1 MAILHRAELTPSKPQ
16 LLAEWVPRQ
25 SWFAGDPAADPDVLG
40 APRLDDP
47 DGEVGIETALVR
59 FGDGPVLQVPLTF
72 RGAPLDGI
80 EPVVVMEHSVLGRR
94 WVYDATTDPVAV
106 AVLVAAIAQEQREA
120 VLVRDGEELPSRG
133 SLRGIVAG
141 TPRAVPVEALG
152 LDPGRAVAAQEADE
166 ATTVITLN
174 GQALRLWRR
183 PRPVIAS
190 TGTDG
195 PGDDSRPHLV
205 GSWPDGPVLLLA
217 DMV

>member
-1 MAILHRAELTPSKPQ
+1 M
-16 LLAEWVPRQ
+16 PRQ
-25 SWFAGDPAADPDVLG
+25 SWFVGDPTAAPEVLG

-59 FGDGPVLQVPLTF
+59 FGDGPVLLVPLTF
-72 RGAPLDGI
+72 RGAPLDGV

-94 WVYDATTDPVAV
+94 WVYDGATDPVAV

-133 SLRGIVAG
+133 SLRGIVVG
-141 TPRAVPVEALG
+141 TPTAVPVQALG
-152 LDPGRAVAAQEADE
+152 LHPGRAVAAHDAEE
-166 ATTVITLN
+166 ATTVIALN

-183 PRPVIAS
+183 PRPVVAS

-205 GSWPDGPVLLLA
+205 GSWPEGPVLLLA
-217 DMV
+217 DIV